1 VNSDGEIDVST
12 QFTMDENKI
21 WYRALK
27 DDSHIYIA
35 GDNIVGHTSV
45 GSNNSVVNL
54 APNVQLVQEVLID
67 EGNLYVTNFYENP
80 WGMARV
86 GDGLPLVS
94 APQSVT
100 PIWATSLVDL
110 TNGVT
115 FFTRNEV
122 KFAYV
127 SAEGPTVL
135 HVLKQDAQTGSWS
148 KQYSSTLDTTYTV
161 FVSQIYYENGD
172 GTNTVLLASP
182 SIIWK
187 IIDDGT
193 ALNATFTPL
202 ISTQSITIK
211 GIEWVPTPAPEPV
224 AAPVEE
230 PGAAPNAPTSVESP
244 VSSKAPSNNAPQT
257 AAPTGKASTASSI
270 VNEAMIIVPLSAML
284 VFVM

>member
-1 VNSDGEIDVST
+1 
-12 QFTMDENKI
+12 
-21 WYRALK
+21 
-27 DDSHIYIA
+27 
-35 GDNIVGHTSV
+35 
-45 GSNNSVVNL
+45 
-54 APNVQLVQEVLID
+54 
-67 EGNLYVTNFYENP
+67 
-80 WGMARV
+80 MARV

-115 FFTRNEV
+115 FFTRNEE

-148 KQYSSTLDTTYTV
+148 KQYSSTLYTTYTV

-244 VSSKAPSNNAPQT
+244 VSSNAPSNNAPQT